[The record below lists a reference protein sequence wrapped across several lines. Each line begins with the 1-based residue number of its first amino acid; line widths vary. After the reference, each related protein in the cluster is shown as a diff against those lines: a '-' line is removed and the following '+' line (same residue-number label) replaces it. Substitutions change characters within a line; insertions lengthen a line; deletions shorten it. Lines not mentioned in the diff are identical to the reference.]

1 MGFRYGAVFAIIRA
15 EESTDLP
22 LNEFLRSA
30 HTGTCRSRGALGIS
44 GHLISAGLRSA
55 RFGLGERAR
64 LGVTTGGFGLCFGAA
79 PE

>member
-30 HTGTCRSRGALGIS
+30 RTGTCRSRGALGIS
-44 GHLISAGLRSA
+44 GRLISTDLRSA
-55 RFGLGERAR
+55 CFGLGKRAR
-64 LGVTTGGFGLCFGAA
+64 LGVTTGGFGVCFGAA

>member
-15 EESTDLP
+15 EKSTDLP

-30 HTGTCRSRGALGIS
+30 NTGACRSGGALGMR
-44 GHLISAGLRSA
+44 GRLIAAGLRSA
-55 RFGLGERAR
+55 RFLLGKTAR
-64 LGVTTGGFGLCFGAA
+64 LSVMKGGFGACFGAA